1 MVGIANLLTRLLA
14 ALTGRPPAGD
24 LQRLAGRLTGGFR

>member
-1 MVGIANLLTRLLA
+1 MVRIATLFTRMLA

-24 LQRLAGRLTGGFR
+24 LQRLAGRLTGGC